1 VFSETVTICRV
12 FLAGFGDGLFD
23 IGSPDMSI
31 IAPVHVFS
39 LSSMRGVGCDHNLS
53 GAWEVLCHL
62 PFTYGLGR
70 YQRLSPCRKVIAP
83 ALTYTWGRVRPRTL
97 ILCGRLLLWSV
108 GAYRCKR
115 YSFFTL
121 SMVDDLALRKFSLR
135 GL

>member
-1 VFSETVTICRV
+1 MVCVLGDVGVLVLSLVVILV

-70 YQRLSPCRKVIAP
+70 VNSRWATFRQCDCLCLLSLIDSFSTRRWCCRLMPFGLMF
-83 ALTYTWGRVRPRTL
+83 ALG
-97 ILCGRLLLWSV
+97 
-108 GAYRCKR
+108 
-115 YSFFTL
+115 
-121 SMVDDLALRKFSLR
+121 
-135 GL
+135 